1 MLNTTEGFLGIKS
14 LSAFNFE
21 GAGSQLIKKLNKNS
35 DATN

>member
-1 MLNTTEGFLGIKS
+1 LGIKS